1 MPSMVQMILHI
12 KLFSLLNSP
21 LERCR
26 HCTDEKTE
34 LRVMPKSVNGEF
46 DSIAIIESNR
56 KKCPRS
62 CIDTGFREK
71 KVEVSSE
78 ISHHTYKGIP

>member
-12 KLFSLLNSP
+12 KLFSLLSSP
-21 LERCR
+21 LERCH

-34 LRVMPKSVNGEF
+34 LSVMPKSVNGEL
-46 DSIAIIESNR
+46 DSIAIIEGNR

-62 CIDTGFREK
+62 YIDTGFREK
-71 KVEVSSE
+71 KVEESSE